1 MTWKLCNSELGTKA
15 TATVW
20 GNTRPYTQ
28 SSACKRQWS
37 AHICWGWSK
46 VSPASP
52 RNMRKAATTLPDSD
66 TGFFR
71 RVFGKIWP
79 SIVPLQNVLLTLT
92 HPCFSCGSYHM
103 KHAKVNILRQLSL
116 SPYRQLKHV
125 NCRSWKARQS
135 ALIVEKMSSL
145 QRDPSPFHIPAEPA
159 VLVEW
164 ASSFISYVPVSFHLM
179 DTES

>member
-1 MTWKLCNSELGTKA
+1 MFPISHTAILEIVITFVSLSLRRTKFSRA
-15 TATVW
+15 R
-20 GNTRPYTQ
+20 TRPYTQ

-37 AHICWGWSK
+37 APKGWGWSK

-79 SIVPLQNVLLTLT
+79 SIVTLQNVLLTLT

-145 QRDPSPFHIPAEPA
+145 HPHGTCSACGVGI
-159 VLVEW
+159 
-164 ASSFISYVPVSFHLM
+164 
-179 DTES
+179 